1 MVKNERNKKMKNSIT
16 KALTLVIALALL
28 VCGAFAISA
37 SADNEASA
45 NIELVTLNYGGEVRI
60 AYTLSLSGTT
70 AENVVLKIYDN
81 PALTGDP
88 YVSAFS
94 GDYYEEVSPIYY
106 SKGVSAKDLADYMW
120 AVPCDKASGEALGR
134 ACRYSVAHYCYA
146 TLADASADEDLKI
159 LAEDLLAYGASAQTR
174 LINIGNIASEPLV
187 TDYNYVYTKT
197 SGVTLDGYSS
207 GLYAPDAKVIPSYSG
222 DKTISSWTVTNAD
235 GTSYSVSISEAANGF
250 TVEQNA
256 IIAPEFEISKVVAD
270 FSEGFI
276 QDAPVTSTKDDED
289 SYANIADDATSH
301 TGTEIV
307 YEIAD
312 PLGGTNNALKVSS
325 TGVKQKQA
333 GRTDVAVSGEGNCYV
348 FETDIYIAS
357 TKSGEFTRL
366 NFRDTEGNAVARF
379 MLCGNGQ
386 IKDYN
391 TDTSVVLCTIDKNE
405 WVTLRIEYYKSSVA
419 EENSYKIFADGVL
432 IAQSY
437 GAYKVSD
444 APISVVR
451 LQHQRLSTYVTY
463 YDNMSAY
470 ADVKSYTPEAETIDF
485 EDNSLTGALYE
496 TRDTNNLIA
505 SGNAVYEGSAAN
517 YSITADPTDAANKVL
532 KVNTFNTSES
542 GVFNGYTGYSVQK
555 TDTLH
560 AGNCTVFESKIYIET
575 PTTED
580 ERAAAYLYFRNSGGS
595 VFYLVLTTSSDGK
608 VTLKNYQKAEDGTN
622 VPTTLATFDTGKWMN
637 IRIETYKSTI
647 LEENYIKVYIG
658 EDSENMTLAAAI
670 AGYNTAS
677 LATDANAITTVRLD
691 YYRKSA
697 LNMYFD
703 DVCVYDQNK
712 AFVNEGASLTE

>member
-1 MVKNERNKKMKNSIT
+1 MKNSIT

-81 PALTGDP
+81 PDLAGDP
-88 YVSAFS
+88 YVCAFS
-94 GDYYEEVSPIYY
+94 GEYYEGNSPVYY
-106 SKGVSAKDLADYMW
+106 SKGISAKDLADYIW

-159 LAEDLLAYGASAQTR
+159 LAEDLLTYGASAQRR
-174 LINIGNIASEPLV
+174 LINIGNITSEPLV
-187 TDYNYVYTKT
+187 TEYNYVYTKT
-197 SGVTLDGYSS
+197 SGVKFDGYSS
-207 GLYAPDAKVIPSYSG
+207 ALYAPGAKVIPTYNG
-222 DKTISSWTVTNAD
+222 DKTVSAWTVTNAD

-250 TVEQNA
+250 AVEQNA
-256 IIAPEFEISKVVAD
+256 MIAPEFVISKVVAD
-270 FSEGFI
+270 FTEGFI
-276 QDAPVTSTKDDED
+276 QDAPVTSTKDEED
-289 SYANIADDATSH
+289 SYANIANDATSH
-301 TGTEIV
+301 TGTEVV

-312 PLGGTNNALKVSS
+312 PLGGTNNALKV
-325 TGVKQKQA
+325 TTTKAKQKQP

-348 FETDIYIAS
+348 FETDIYIAA
-357 TKSGEFTRL
+357 TDTGEFVRV
-366 NFRDTEGNAVARF
+366 NFRDTSGNAVARF
-379 MLCGNGQ
+379 MVCGNGQ

-391 TDTSVVLCTIDKNE
+391 GSTSVVLCTIDKNE

-419 EENSYKIFADGVL
+419 EENYYKIFADGVL
-432 IAQSY
+432 LAQAC

-451 LQHQRLSTYVTY
+451 MQYQRLVSSVTY
-463 YDNMSAY
+463 YDNISAY
-470 ADVKSYTPEAETIDF
+470 AEEKAYAPEIANIDF
-485 EDNSLTGALYE
+485 ENNSLTDTLYE
-496 TRDTNNLIA
+496 SRDNNQIIE
-505 SGNAVYEGSAAN
+505 SGNAAYEGRVAN

-532 KVNTFNTSES
+532 GVKTFGVTES
-542 GVFNGYTGYSVQK
+542 LTNGFTMYNVQRA
-555 TDTLH
+555 DTLK
-560 AGNCTVFESKIYIET
+560 AGNCTVFEAKVYFEAPASSAEAVYM
-575 PTTED
+575 
-580 ERAAAYLYFRNSGGS
+580 YFRNSSGT
-595 VFYLVLTTSSDGK
+595 VFYLALTASSKGT
-608 VTLKNYQKAEDGTN
+608 VTLKNYQKNDAGSNVATN
-622 VPTTLATFDTGKWMN
+622 LATFDTGKWMN
-637 IRIETYKSTI
+637 IRIETYKSTV
-647 LEENYIKVYIG
+647 LEENYIKVYMG

-670 AGYNTAS
+670 AGYNTAD
-677 LATDANAITTVRLD
+677 LATDGNAVTTVRLD

>member
-1 MVKNERNKKMKNSIT
+1 MKNSIT
-16 KALTLVIALALL
+16 KSLTLVISLALL
-28 VCGAFAISA
+28 VCGIFAVSA
-37 SADNEASA
+37 SADDKASA

-60 AYTLSLSGTT
+60 AYTLSLSGIT

-81 PALTGDP
+81 AALTGDP
-88 YVSAFS
+88 YVSEFS
-94 GDYYEEVSPIYY
+94 GEYYEEEYPIYY
-106 SKGVSAKDLADYMW
+106 SKGISAKDLADYMW
-120 AVPCDKASGEALGR
+120 AVPCDKSSGAVLGR
-134 ACRYSVAHYCYA
+134 ACRYSVAHYCNA
-146 TLADASADEDLKI
+146 TLIDANAAEDLKA
-159 LAEDLLAYGASAQTR
+159 LAEDLLTYGASAQQR

-187 TDYNYVYTKT
+187 TEYNYVYTT
-197 SGVTLDGYSS
+197 TNGVTLDGYSA
-207 GLYAPDAKVIPSYSG
+207 GLYAPGAKVVPSYSG
-222 DKTISSWTVTNAD
+222 NKTVSAWIVTNAD
-235 GTSYSVSISEAANGF
+235 GTSYSVSTSDAANGF
-250 TVEQNA
+250 TVTQNA
-256 IIAPEFEISKVVAD
+256 IIAPEFAISKVVAD
-270 FSEGFI
+270 FSEGFV

-301 TGTEIV
+301 TGTEVI

-312 PLGGTNNALKVSS
+312 PLGGTNNALKV
-325 TGVKQKQA
+325 TTTQTKQKQP

-357 TKSGEFTRL
+357 SSTGEFTRV
-366 NFRDTEGNAVARF
+366 NFRDTAGNAVARF

-391 TDTSVVLCTIDKNE
+391 SSTSALLCTIDKNE

-419 EENSYKIFADGVL
+419 EESYYKIFADGVL
-432 IAQSY
+432 LAQSY

-444 APISVVR
+444 APISAVR
-451 LQHQRLSTYVTY
+451 LQHQRLVASVTY
-463 YDNMSAY
+463 YDNISAY
-470 ADVKSYTPEAETIDF
+470 ADVKSYTPEAEIIDF

-496 TRDTNNLIA
+496 SKDSNNLIE
-505 SGNAVYEGSAAN
+505 SGTDVYEGLAAN

-542 GVFNGYTGYSVQK
+542 NVFNGLTSYSVQK

-560 AGNCTVFESKIYIET
+560 AGNCTVFESKVYIET
-575 PTTED
+575 PATED
-580 ERAAAYLYFRNSGGS
+580 ERAAAYLYFRNSSGS
-595 VFYLVLTTSSDGK
+595 VFYLALTTSSDGK

-622 VPTTLATFDTGKWMN
+622 VPTTLATFATDKWVN
-637 IRIETYKSTI
+637 LRIETYKSTT
-647 LEENYIKVYIG
+647 LEENYIKVYLG

-677 LATDANAITTVRLD
+677 LATDANAVTSVRVD

-697 LNMYFD
+697 VNMYFD

-712 AFVNEGASLTE
+712 AYVNEGASLSE

>member
-1 MVKNERNKKMKNSIT
+1 MKNSIT
-16 KALTLVIALALL
+16 KALTLVISLALL
-28 VCGAFAISA
+28 VCGIFAISA

-45 NIELVTLNYGGEVRI
+45 NVELATLNYGGEVRI
-60 AYTLSLSGTT
+60 AYALSLSGTT

-81 PALTGDP
+81 ASLTGDP
-88 YVSAFS
+88 YVSEFS
-94 GDYYEEVSPIYY
+94 GEYYKETSPIYY

-120 AVPCDKASGEALGR
+120 AVPCDKSSGEAIGR
-134 ACRYSVAHYCYA
+134 ACRYSVAHYCNSI
-146 TLADASADEDLKI
+146 LADASSAEDLKA
-159 LAEDLLAYGASAQTR
+159 LAEDLLTYGASAQTR

-187 TDYNYVYTKT
+187 IDYNYVYTKT

-250 TVEQNA
+250 AVAQNA
-256 IIAPEFEISKVVAD
+256 VIAPEFELSKVVAD
-270 FSEGFI
+270 FSEGFV

-289 SYANIADDATSH
+289 SYADIADDATSH
-301 TGTEIV
+301 TGTEVI

-312 PLGGTNNALKVSS
+312 PLGGTNNALKV
-325 TGVKQKQA
+325 TTTKAKLQQP

-348 FETDIYIAS
+348 FETDIYIAA
-357 TKSGEFTRL
+357 TDSGEFVRV
-366 NFRDTEGNAVARF
+366 NFRDTSGNAVARF
-379 MLCGNGQ
+379 MVCGNGQ

-391 TDTSVVLCTIDKNE
+391 GSTSVSICTIDKNE

-419 EENSYKIFADGVL
+419 EENYYKIFADGVL
-432 IAQSY
+432 LAQSY

-451 LQHQRLSTYVTY
+451 LQHQRLVASVTY
-463 YDNMSAY
+463 YDNISAY

-485 EDNSLTGALYE
+485 EDSSLTGALYE
-496 TRDTNNLIA
+496 SKDSNNLIE
-505 SGNAVYEGSAAN
+505 SGTDVYEGLAAN

-542 GVFNGYTGYSVQK
+542 NVFNGLTGYSVQK

-580 ERAAAYLYFRNSGGS
+580 ERVAAYLYFRNSGGS
-595 VFYLVLTTSSDGK
+595 VFYLALSASPSGT
-608 VTLKNYQKAEDGTN
+608 VTLKNYQKDEGGTN
-622 VPTTLATFDTGKWMN
+622 VPTTLTTFATDKWIN
-637 IRIETYKSTI
+637 LRIETYKSTT
-647 LEENYIKVYIG
+647 LEENYIKVYLG

>member
-1 MVKNERNKKMKNSIT
+1 MKNNIT
-16 KALTLVIALALL
+16 KALILVLSLALL
-28 VCGAFAISA
+28 ICGVFAISS
-37 SADNEASA
+37 SADNEATA
-45 NIELVTLNYGGEVRI
+45 NVELVTLNYGGEIRI
-60 AYTLSLSGTT
+60 AYSLSISGTT
-70 AENVVLKIYDN
+70 AEDVVLKIYDN
-81 PALTGDP
+81 ASLSGTP
-88 YVSAFS
+88 YVSNFS
-94 GDYYEEVSPIYY
+94 GEYDKDGAPVYY

-120 AVPCDKASGEALGR
+120 AVPCDKTSGKELGK
-134 ACRYSVAHYCYA
+134 ACRYSVAHYCNA
-146 TLADASADEDLKI
+146 VLVDANAAEDLKS
-159 LAEDLLAYGASAQTR
+159 LATDLLTYGASAQKR
-174 LINIGNIASEPLV
+174 LINIGNIENETLV
-187 TDYNYVYTKT
+187 TEYNYVYTKT
-197 SGVTLDGYSS
+197 NGVKFDGYSA
-207 GLYAPDAKVIPSYSG
+207 GLYAPDAKVIPTYVG
-222 DKTISSWTVTNAD
+222 DKTISKWNVTNAD
-235 GTSYSVSISEAANGF
+235 GTSYSVTVSEAANGF
-250 TVEQNA
+250 VVAQNTM
-256 IIAPEFEISKVVAD
+256 ITPEFVISKVVAD

-325 TGVKQKQA
+325 TGAKQKQA

-366 NFRDTEGNAVARF
+366 NFRDTLGNAVARF

-419 EENSYKIFADGVL
+419 EENCYKIFADGVL
-432 IAQSY
+432 LAQSY
-437 GAYKVSD
+437 GASKVSD

-470 ADVKSYTPEAETIDF
+470 ADVKSYTPEAEIIDF

-542 GVFNGYTGYSVQK
+542 NVFNGYTNYSVQK

-560 AGNCTVFESKIYIET
+560 AGNCTVFESKIYMET

-580 ERAAAYLYFRNSGGS
+580 ERAAAYLYFRNSDGS
-595 VFYLVLTTSSDGK
+595 VFYLALSASPSGT
-608 VTLKNYQKAEDGTN
+608 VTLKNYQKNDAGSN
-622 VPTTLATFDTGKWMN
+622 VPTTLATFDTGKWTN
-637 IRIETYKSTI
+637 IRIETYKSTV
-647 LEENYIKVYIG
+647 LEENYIKVYMG

-670 AGYNTAS
+670 AGYNTAD
-677 LATDANAITTVRLD
+677 LATDGSAVTTVRLD